1 MRARYWVGATVFIAV
16 AVVAALK
23 LAGSVLVLDPERNVE
38 SARVVTSDGR
48 AQPLYSLPGNRFYTV
63 PKLEGEI
70 EVRCRDGSTVRGG
83 YVTPHMETRL
93 EVKSGSECRF
103 A

>member
-1 MRARYWVGATVFIAV
+1 MKTRYWVGATVLVAV
-16 AVVAALK
+16 AVVAALE
-23 LAGSVLVLDPERNVE
+23 LAGSVLVLDPGQNVE

-48 AQPLYSLPGNRFYTV
+48 TQPLYSLPGNRFYTV
-63 PKLEGEI
+63 PKLEGDV
-70 EVRCRDGSTVRGG
+70 EVRCRNGSTVRGG

-93 EVKSGSECRF
+93 EVKSSSGCRL